1 MAINTTIRITLHESS
16 GRQVM
21 TLLNEAQSPGQHTLY
36 FDTSELPAGIY
47 VIRLQAGEAVVTQK
61 VVVLSH

>member
-1 MAINTTIRITLHESS
+1 
-16 GRQVM
+16 M